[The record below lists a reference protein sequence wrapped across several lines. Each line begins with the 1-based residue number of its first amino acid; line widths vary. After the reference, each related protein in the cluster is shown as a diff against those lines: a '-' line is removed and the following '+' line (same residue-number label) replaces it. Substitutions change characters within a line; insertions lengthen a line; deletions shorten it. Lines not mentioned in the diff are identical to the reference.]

1 MKLQAARI
9 LIIDD
14 DIDVLNTARMFLKQ
28 QFSEVFTEQNPATIN
43 QRISRE
49 PFDLVLLDMNF
60 KKGEHDGRAGL
71 YWLERILEI
80 HPGIAV
86 IPITAYGD
94 IELAVEAVKK
104 GASDFITKPW
114 KNEKLLKTI
123 EKALQR
129 NKERKVSVKADAQA
143 KQPEMQFEMIGQSPP
158 MHRIY
163 ELIDKVATT
172 DANVLILGENG
183 TGKEGVARLL
193 HQRSSRNTKP
203 FVQVDLG
210 AISETLFESELFGH
224 VKGAFTDAR
233 QDKPGKFELAAEGT
247 LFLDEIGNLSLP
259 LQAKLLTVLQNKKVS
274 RVGAN
279 EEIPL
284 NIRLICATNM
294 PVYTMASEGD
304 MHEQSFRQDL
314 LYRINTVEIKVP
326 PLRNRTEDLPLLIE
340 HFIHKYAKKYNRPH
354 PSLSPGVLSRLEK
367 YQWPGNVRELEH
379 AVERA
384 IILNDGETLSASSFI
399 LSQPVQSPSLTQKA
413 TTLDENEKLFI
424 QEALER
430 NQGNITQ
437 TAKDLG
443 ITRTALYRRLDK
455 FGL

>member
-1 MKLQAARI
+1 MNLQEASI

-14 DIDVLNTARMFLKQ
+14 DIDVLHTARMFLKQ
-28 QFSEVFTEQNPATIN
+28 QFSSVTTEQDPTKIN
-43 QRISRE
+43 RLISHE
-49 PFDLVLLDMNF
+49 HFDIVLLDMNF

-80 HPGIAV
+80 NPQIAV
-86 IPITAYGD
+86 LPITAYGD

-104 GASDFITKPW
+104 GAVDFITKPW

-123 EKALQR
+123 QTALQR
-129 NKERKVSVKADAQA
+129 SKERKGAAAHPSGKNNKVEIIGHSPA
-143 KQPEMQFEMIGQSPP
+143 MQLVYALVE
-158 MHRIY
+158 
-163 ELIDKVATT
+163 KVAVT

-183 TGKEGVARLL
+183 TGKELVAHLL
-193 HQRSSRNTKP
+193 HQRSHRNTKP
-203 FVQVDLG
+203 FMQVDLG

-233 QDKPGKFELAAEGT
+233 QDKPGKFELAAGGT

-259 LQAKLLTVLQNKKVS
+259 LQAKLLTVLQNKKMH
-274 RVGAN
+274 RVGSN
-279 EEIPL
+279 QEIPL
-284 NIRLICATNM
+284 DVRLVCATNM
-294 PVYTMASEGD
+294 PLYD
-304 MHEQSFRQDL
+304 MVTDSPSQEQSFRQDL

-326 PLRNRTEDLPLLIE
+326 DLRERTEDLPLLVDFFIE
-340 HFIHKYAKKYNRPH
+340 KYARKYNKPQ
-354 PSLSPGVLSRLEK
+354 PAIGEEELKRLA
-367 YQWPGNVRELEH
+367 QHTWPGNVRELEH

-384 IILNDGETLSASSFI
+384 IILNEAETLGTSSFV
-399 LSQPVQSPSLTQKA
+399 LSQSAQSPTSDKPA
-413 TTLDENEKLFI
+413 TLDENERRFI
-424 QEALER
+424 EKALEH

-437 TAKDLG
+437 TAKELG